1 MHGGTASGLAVVVLK
16 GSWAVLVSWGG
27 GEARV
32 LRVGFWGEGEG
43 RSPSAAWGFLEGLMK
58 GSWEVRAHDPGLQ
71 MTSNCTGSHDVAC
84 PSARWLKWKSAE
96 ALRRGSGELHA
107 LVMTDYKWLAS

>member
-1 MHGGTASGLAVVVLK
+1 MGRLGVV
-16 GSWAVLVSWGG
+16 G

-43 RSPSAAWGFLEGLMK
+43 RSPSAVWGFLEGLMK

-71 MTSNCTGSHDVAC
+71 SAGGVKRHSNCTVVEKLG
-84 PSARWLKWKSAE
+84 WKSAE